1 MNKALFIAR
10 LLYRH
15 PDGLAKRDILAAWAD
30 EDDAGRPMAEST
42 FYDNR
47 GYLATRFGLHI
58 DCRGGRYRLV
68 VDESMDN
75 ALLRHL
81 VGDTDA
87 TDAQDAP
94 QPGDEWLPV
103 VADAIALSRR
113 LLLTYAPLDKPSY
126 STDLCPYTLRRIHGR
141 NYLVGLS
148 RHHNEVRT
156 FALDRIAALSLR
168 TSGFRRPTDFN
179 ADAWFAAGYGA
190 FGGATLMPE
199 HVVLRPLTAH
209 IAAYLRQRPLHTS
222 QREVSSSHSE
232 STISKNNLPTADF
245 ALDVAL
251 TPDFLNTLLTL
262 APDVRILAPDALRR
276 RIAEIAHQAAAING

>member
-15 PDGLAKRDILAAWAD
+15 PDGLTKRDILSAWAD

-68 VDESMDN
+68 VDEAMDN

-81 VGDTDA
+81 VGDTTDA
-87 TDAQDAP
+87 ADAQDAP
-94 QPGDEWLPV
+94 QPGDEFLPTI
-103 VADAIALSRR
+103 ADAIALSRR
-113 LLLTYAPLDKPSY
+113 LLLTYAPLDKPPY
-126 STDLCPYTLRRIHGR
+126 PTDLCPYTLRRIHGR

-148 RHHNEVRT
+148 RHHGEVRT

-168 TSGFRRPTDFN
+168 TTSFRRPSDFN

-190 FGGATLMPE
+190 FGGATLKPE

-209 IAAYLRQRPLHTS
+209 IAAYLRQRPLHPT
-222 QREVSSSHSE
+222 QHF
-232 STISKNNLPTADF
+232 LPTSDI
-245 ALDVAL
+245 ALDIAL
-251 TPDFLNTLLTL
+251 TPDFLNILLTI
-262 APDVRILAPDALRR
+262 APDVRILAPTALRR
-276 RIAEIAHQAAAING
+276 RVAEMAHRAADINEP